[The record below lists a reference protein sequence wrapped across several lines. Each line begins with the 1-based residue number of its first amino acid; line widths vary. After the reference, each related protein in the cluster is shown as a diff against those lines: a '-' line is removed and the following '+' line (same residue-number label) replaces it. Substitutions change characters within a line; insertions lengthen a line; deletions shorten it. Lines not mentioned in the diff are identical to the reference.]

1 MAALLWR
8 FCWVA
13 RGVIQWYAAPVTV
26 AEALSVYISLLAV
39 INPLV
44 ALPVLLVLTED
55 QPIGR
60 RRRAA
65 VVSAAAVLAILIGS
79 IWFGQIALDLFGI
92 RVASLR
98 VGGGLLLL
106 LMAIAMM
113 HSRPSRA
120 KQTPEEQEEAA
131 TSDSFAIVPLALP
144 IMAGPGTISLMIS
157 TAVNHHELDE
167 MTLLSAIAVGVAVTI
182 LVVLVLGEKL
192 MQRVGV
198 TGLNVTTRLMGLVL
212 AAVAVEMM
220 AAGLTELF
228 PVLSSTG

>member
-1 MAALLWR
+1 M
-8 FCWVA
+8 
-13 RGVIQWYAAPVTV
+13 TV

-131 TSDSFAIVPLALP
+131 ASDSFAIVPLALP